1 VALLGGFELR
11 NDTGVVDL
19 PTGAQRL
26 VAYLALQRRRVPR
39 GFVAGT
45 LWSDGTQDRAYG
57 NLRSALWR
65 LRQRAGD
72 LVDAGTETLALV
84 PEAAVDTDAVETAS
98 NRLVGPGADEAG
110 TDFSPERFAAELLPG
125 WYDEW
130 AVVERERMRQICLHA
145 LESLAERLETR
156 GHYGRATEAVLDAI
170 ALDPLRESPHRRF
183 IGIQLA
189 EGNRSEA
196 IRHYREYARRLQTEL
211 GIEPS
216 HRITALVE

>member
-1 VALLGGFELR
+1 MLGGFELR
-11 NDTGVVDL
+11 NGTGVVEL

-26 VAYLALQRRRVPR
+26 VAYLALQRRRLPR

-45 LWSDGTQDRAYG
+45 LWSEGTQERAYG

-65 LRQRAGD
+65 LRRRADD
-72 LVDAGTETLALV
+72 LVDAGAETLALV
-84 PEAAVDTDAVETAS
+84 PEATVDTEAVETAS
-98 NRLVGPGADEAG
+98 NRLVGSGADQAD
-110 TDFSPERFAAELLPG
+110 TDLSPECFAAELLPG

-145 LESLAERLETR
+145 LESLAERLEAR
-156 GHYGRATEAVLDAI
+156 GQYGRATEAVLDAI

-196 IRHYREYARRLQTEL
+196 IRHYRDYVRRLRTQL

-216 HRITALVE
+216 RRITSLVE